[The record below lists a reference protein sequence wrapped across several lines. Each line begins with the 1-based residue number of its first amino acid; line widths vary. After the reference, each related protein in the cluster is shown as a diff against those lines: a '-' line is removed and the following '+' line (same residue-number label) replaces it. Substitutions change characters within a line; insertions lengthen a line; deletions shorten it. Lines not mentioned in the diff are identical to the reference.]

1 MNKQL
6 LCAALAAALC
16 AACAQQPK
24 DRFTLSGS
32 VEGMDGQYVYLMYGA
47 DTLSVTDSALV
58 EAGAFRFEGK
68 LLAPTKAMLHPKLE
82 TQAYDPKKIYSFYIE
97 PASMTVTLDPADLS
111 KSRLEGSLTQAQVD
125 SLEVQRE
132 AILSEAKAIRDS
144 LEAETDPVKHA
155 ELQDRLEP
163 YNERANKLYGAFIST
178 HPASYASV
186 DYLAFYKNTISY
198 DEIKPLYEGLTPEV
212 QATFA
217 GKEVAKEL
225 ETLARVQPGQPA
237 PDFAKEDVNGKPFR
251 LSDLRGKYVVIDFWA
266 SWCVPCRKSN
276 PHMKEMYAKWHD
288 KGLEYVYVAD
298 NDSNPDNWRK
308 AIKEDGLEAF
318 HHVLRGLKVDRSNG
332 GYKFDRTNDISEKY
346 AIHFLPTKYLIDRE
360 GKIVGKFE
368 SDELEAKLKEIF
380 E

>member
-97 PASMTVTLDPADLS
+97 PASMTVTLDHADLS

-132 AILSEAKAIRDS
+132 AILSEGRDRPR
-144 LEAETDPVKHA
+144 ETCRTARPA
-155 ELQDRLEP
+155 GALQ
-163 YNERANKLYGAFIST
+163 RAC
-178 HPASYASV
+178 
-186 DYLAFYKNTISY
+186 
-198 DEIKPLYEGLTPEV
+198 
-212 QATFA
+212 Q
-217 GKEVAKEL
+217 
-225 ETLARVQPGQPA
+225 
-237 PDFAKEDVNGKPFR
+237 
-251 LSDLRGKYVVIDFWA
+251 
-266 SWCVPCRKSN
+266 
-276 PHMKEMYAKWHD
+276 
-288 KGLEYVYVAD
+288 
-298 NDSNPDNWRK
+298 
-308 AIKEDGLEAF
+308 
-318 HHVLRGLKVDRSNG
+318 
-332 GYKFDRTNDISEKY
+332 
-346 AIHFLPTKYLIDRE
+346 
-360 GKIVGKFE
+360 
-368 SDELEAKLKEIF
+368 
-380 E
+380 